1 MVTIDEPLTPKM
13 PSPAATSAGS
23 PCRTNGSQAHP
34 PLGPRTV
41 RFDRETD
48 NEISGDARRIAAHP
62 TSKLSVRC
70 NGPARSL

>member
-48 NEISGDARRIAAHP
+48 NEISGTPPDRGTPHVEIVC
-62 TSKLSVRC
+62 SV
-70 NGPARSL
+70 